1 VGPPRLALVLVTGV
15 IIGVAVGTQ
24 GSPSLDERSPLISGN
39 AAWTPQVRS
48 DTVGPVKRR
57 ESGMIYVRMPYARR
71 VLAGVAAAL
80 SIGLVGGLAR
90 PAPAAAA
97 TAEVGITDF
106 RYNDSS
112 LFDDY
117 FFGYVKSPRTR
128 CKENREVK
136 VFRVRRGDDARVGSD
151 RTNGT
156 YAFQLNKED
165 ARDGRYYAK
174 VNSKPGCK
182 GARSTAITVD
192 DNPQQ

>member
-1 VGPPRLALVLVTGV
+1 
-15 IIGVAVGTQ
+15 
-24 GSPSLDERSPLISGN
+24 
-39 AAWTPQVRS
+39 
-48 DTVGPVKRR
+48 
-57 ESGMIYVRMPYARR
+57 MIHVRMPYARW
-71 VLAGVAAAL
+71 VLAGVAVAL
-80 SIGLVGGLAR
+80 SIGLVAALAR
-90 PAPAAAA
+90 PAPAAADA
-97 TAEVGITDF
+97 AETGIRDF
-106 RYNDSS
+106 QYNDNA

-117 FFGYVKSPRTR
+117 FFGYVTSPRTR

-136 VFRVRRGDDARVGSD
+136 VFRVRQGDDARVGSD

-182 GARSTAITVD
+182 GARSRAITVD